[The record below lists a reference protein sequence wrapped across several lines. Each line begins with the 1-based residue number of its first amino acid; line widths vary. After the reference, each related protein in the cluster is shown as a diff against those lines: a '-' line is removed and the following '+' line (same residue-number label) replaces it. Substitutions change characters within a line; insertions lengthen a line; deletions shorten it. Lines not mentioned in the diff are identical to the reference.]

1 MEGKLSVGELPEAW
15 NAKMKEL
22 LGIDVPDDARGVL
35 QDIHWAHGELGYF
48 PTYALGNI
56 VAAQLWRA
64 VRADLPALDDQL
76 AAGDYAP
83 LREWLREHVHRHGR
97 AFMPSE
103 LLHRA
108 IGAELDPQPLLDH
121 LDAKYRALYRLEA

>member
-1 MEGKLSVGELPEAW
+1 
-15 NAKMKEL
+15 
-22 LGIDVPDDARGVL
+22 VL

-64 VRADLPALDDQL
+64 VRADVPALDDQL
-76 AAGDYAP
+76 AAGDHAP
-83 LREWLREHVHRHGR
+83 LRGWLREHVHRHGR
-97 AFMPSE
+97 AFTPSE